1 MSERRLPPGE
11 PPPTSLILQSAAQL
25 LLPLLLLLSVFL
37 LVRGHHEPG
46 GGFIGGLVAAAAI
59 ALHLFATDMRS
70 ARGVLRIDPR
80 TLMGVGLLLALLAGL
95 IGPMTGGDFF
105 ASRWIDVYLPILG
118 EVHLGTPLLFD
129 LGVYFVVIGSVLTFV
144 LTLAEVEEDA

>member
-1 MSERRLPPGE
+1 MSGERP
-11 PPPTSLILQSAAQL
+11 SIILSSASQL

-37 LVRGHHEPG
+37 LLRGHHEPG

-59 ALHLFATDMRS
+59 ALHLFATDIRS

-80 TLMGVGLLLALLAGL
+80 TLMGIGLLVALLAAF
-95 IGPMTGGDFF
+95 IGPLLGDVFF
-105 ASRWIDVYLPILG
+105 AGRWIDVWLPLVG

-129 LGVYFVVIGSVLTFV
+129 LGVYLVVIGAVLTFV
-144 LTLAEVEEDA
+144 LTLAEVEEER

>member
-1 MSERRLPPGE
+1 MNGERP
-11 PPPTSLILQSAAQL
+11 SMILSAASQL

-37 LVRGHHEPG
+37 LLRGHHEPG

-59 ALHLFATDMRS
+59 ALHLFATDIRS

-80 TLMGVGLLLALLAGL
+80 TLMGIGLLVALLAAF
-95 IGPMTGGDFF
+95 IGPMLGDTFF
-105 ASRWIDVYLPILG
+105 AGRWIDLWLPLVG

-129 LGVYFVVIGSVLTFV
+129 LGVYLVVIGSVLTFV
-144 LTLAEVEEDA
+144 LTLAEVEEER